1 MPTADMTSPPHPTP
15 AKQSPRSSGQ
25 GLCCVWHGIN
35 RSNWRKIQQLAGP
48 FPAENR
54 LRRWSI
60 SAISWLNSWHEFW
73 ENVLF
78 GRRVA
83 ATKIEHP
90 PIFILGH
97 WRSGTTLL
105 HNLFALDEQFTFPNL
120 YQVMFSG
127 HFLLTETVI
136 TALTGWAL
144 PKTRPMDNIPAGWK
158 MSQEDEVALLLRT
171 LVSPYA
177 MLLFQGD
184 RPKYERTFD
193 LTELSDAELT
203 AWKAQFLLLL
213 KKLTLRS
220 NRPVILKSPSHTYRI
235 PLLLELFPN
244 AKFVY
249 IHRDPY
255 AVYNS
260 SVHLRKTIF
269 TENALGHPNF
279 AGLEEDAL
287 VTYEHCIH
295 RYESTKALI
304 PPGQLHEV
312 RFDQLEAD
320 PLGQMQQVYQ
330 ALHLPGWDQ
339 VAPKIQAQMGE
350 HASYRKNKFSM
361 DPVTMQRIYSRLK
374 FAFELYGYP
383 SRLDDSTSFDAA

>member
-1 MPTADMTSPPHPTP
+1 M
-15 AKQSPRSSGQ
+15 G
-25 GLCCVWHGIN
+25 
-35 RSNWRKIQQLAGP
+35 GP

-60 SAISWLNSWHEFW
+60 SALSWLNSWHEFW
-73 ENVLF
+73 ENQIY
-78 GRRVA
+78 GRRIA
-83 ATKIEHP
+83 ATEIEHP

-127 HFLLTETVI
+127 HFLLTERIT
-136 TALTGWAL
+136 TALTGWTL

-158 MSQEDEVALLLRT
+158 MSQEDEFSLLLGS
-171 LVSPYA
+171 LISPYT
-177 MLLFQGD
+177 MLLFQGN
-184 RPKYERTFD
+184 RAKYARTFD
-193 LTELSDAELT
+193 LTELSEGEL
-203 AWKAQFLLLL
+203 AQWKAQFLLLM

-220 NRPVILKSPSHTYRI
+220 NRPIILKSPSHTYRV
-235 PLLLELFPN
+235 PVLLDLFPQ

-260 SVHLRKTIF
+260 SVHLRRAIF
-269 TENALGHPNF
+269 KENALGRHNYN
-279 AGLEEDAL
+279 GLEEDTL
-287 VTYEHCIH
+287 VTYENCIQ
-295 RYESTKALI
+295 RYEATKALI
-304 PPGQLHEV
+304 PAGQLHEV
-312 RFDQLEAD
+312 RFDELEVD
-320 PLGQMQQVYQ
+320 PLGQMQQIYE
-330 ALHLPGWDQ
+330 ALQLPGWEQ

-350 HASYRKNKFSM
+350 HASYRKNQFSM
-361 DPVTMQRIYSRLK
+361 DPVTMQRLYKRLQ

-383 SRLDDSTSFDAA
+383 SRLDESSTFDAA

>member
-1 MPTADMTSPPHPTP
+1 MPTASTTSPPRNSPT
-15 AKQSPRSSGQ
+15 KQRPRSSGQ
-25 GLCCVWHGIN
+25 GLCCVWHGLN
-35 RSNWRKIQQLAGP
+35 RTHWRQVCQIAGP
-48 FPAENR
+48 FPPENR

-60 SAISWLNSWHEFW
+60 SALSWLNSWHEFW
-73 ENVLF
+73 ENAIY

-83 ATKIEHP
+83 ATKVEQA

-105 HNLFALDEQFTFPNL
+105 HNLFALDPQFAFPNL

-127 HFLLTETVI
+127 HFLLTERLV

-171 LVSPYA
+171 LISPYA

-193 LTELSDAELT
+193 LTELSEEEL
-203 AWKAQFLLLL
+203 ALWKREFLLLV
-213 KKLTLRS
+213 KKLTLRT
-220 NRPVILKSPSHTYRI
+220 NRPVILKSPSHTYRV

-249 IHRDPY
+249 IYRDPY

-269 TENALGHPNF
+269 AENALGVTNYG
-279 AGLEEDAL
+279 GLEEDTLA
-287 VTYEHCIH
+287 TYEHCIR
-295 RYESTKALI
+295 RYEETKSLI
-304 PPGQLHEV
+304 PAGQLHEV
-312 RFDQLEAD
+312 RYEDFEVD
-320 PLGQMQQVYQ
+320 PLGHMQQIYNN
-330 ALHLPGWDQ
+330 LSLSGWEHL
-339 VAPKIQAQMGE
+339 APRIQAQLDE
-350 HASYRKNKFSM
+350 LASYRKNQFSM
-361 DPVTMQRIYSRLK
+361 DPVTMQRVYERLQ

-383 SRLDDSTSFDAA
+383 SRLDESESLDPA